1 MFSWVGGT
9 SMNFQFMFFS
19 KEGVCEKVLGLFGNV
34 LRKPGWILHPTL
46 CLGHFQTPSA
56 SQMWAN
62 YLKSHFKIF
71 SQGLL
76 DSKLIDILGSNLRKQ
91 SPELRMT
98 FSQWRVVCVTL
109 RHIRIGSV
117 RLYSMKGGVR
127 VYITSRWEVWDYSQW
142 MVLWELTSHKNWKC
156 ETILNEGWCV
166 ALHHIRIRSV
176 RLYSLKS
183 GVWPEWEVWDYTQW
197 GVVCDFASHKN

>member
-1 MFSWVGGT
+1 M
-9 SMNFQFMFFS
+9 
-19 KEGVCEKVLGLFGNV
+19 
-34 LRKPGWILHPTL
+34 
-46 CLGHFQTPSA
+46 
-56 SQMWAN
+56 
-62 YLKSHFKIF
+62 
-71 SQGLL
+71 
-76 DSKLIDILGSNLRKQ
+76 
-91 SPELRMT
+91 
-98 FSQWRVVCVTL
+98 TL
-109 RHIRIGSV
+109 RHIRIRSV

-183 GVWPEWEVWDYTQW
+183 GVWLEWEVWDYTQW
-197 GVVCDFASHKN
+197 GVVRDFASHKNWKCETILNEGWCVTLHHIRIRSVRLYSCDFTSHHKWKCCVRGDSMRLLTFWWQIAM